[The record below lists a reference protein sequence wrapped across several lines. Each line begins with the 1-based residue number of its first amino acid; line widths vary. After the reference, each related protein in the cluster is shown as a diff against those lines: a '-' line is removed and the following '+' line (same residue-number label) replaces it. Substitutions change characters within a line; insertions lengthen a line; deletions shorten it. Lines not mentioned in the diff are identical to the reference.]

1 MASYFSWRYIYFLTI
16 GLRFLFALSDSYIHP
31 DEQFQSVEVM
41 AEFLGFTHKKPWEFT
56 SELPARSYG
65 PLFLFYG
72 PVFAIVKLMGVQLSP
87 LVIWYLVRLQ
97 FMILTWIV
105 TDTCIFR
112 MLPTKQERIKAI
124 FFVLTSYVTHVY
136 QSHCFSNSI
145 ETWLVMLGTL
155 IIDNLRYNQDSKR
168 PEIRSRPEYLSVLAL
183 GAILAVGIFN
193 RVTMPAFFL
202 IPSWFVLNHF
212 WLHPLSAFVGAFGFI
227 VPALAF
233 VLIDTKMFGS
243 ANLSPTITPVNN
255 LIYNS
260 SYNNLSQHGI
270 HPLYTHILVNL
281 PQLLGP
287 SGIAY
292 LFWKFRNSYWKTTP
306 FLTASSGILA
316 LSIVPHQELRFLIP
330 VVPLLSCCFD
340 LRPFTEKTKVGY
352 LAKPLLWIWY
362 AFNIVLAVLMGI
374 YHQGGV
380 VPGLEYIRT
389 ENQSK
394 TIPKTYIWWRTY
406 SPPIWLLGDE
416 KGKVQTLDIE
426 NGMLL
431 GTVDIDKKIVII
443 DAKGTDIKNLKP
455 FLVKGNYIV
464 TPLASFETE
473 LNDMLQANLTW
484 FHSAH
489 FDLDHLD
496 MSNYKTLKPGLGIYE
511 LL

>member
-1 MASYFSWRYIYFLTI
+1 M
-16 GLRFLFALSDSYIHP
+16 
-31 DEQFQSVEVM
+31 
-41 AEFLGFTHKKPWEFT
+41 
-56 SELPARSYG
+56 
-65 PLFLFYG
+65 
-72 PVFAIVKLMGVQLSP
+72 
-87 LVIWYLVRLQ
+87 
-97 FMILTWIV
+97 
-105 TDTCIFR
+105 
-112 MLPTKQERIKAI
+112 
-124 FFVLTSYVTHVY
+124 
-136 QSHCFSNSI
+136 
-145 ETWLVMLGTL
+145 
-155 IIDNLRYNQDSKR
+155 
-168 PEIRSRPEYLSVLAL
+168 
-183 GAILAVGIFN
+183 
-193 RVTMPAFFL
+193 
-202 IPSWFVLNHF
+202 
-212 WLHPLSAFVGAFGFI
+212 
-227 VPALAF
+227 
-233 VLIDTKMFGS
+233 
-243 ANLSPTITPVNN
+243 
-255 LIYNS
+255 
-260 SYNNLSQHGI
+260 
-270 HPLYTHILVNL
+270 
-281 PQLLGP
+281 
-287 SGIAY
+287 
-292 LFWKFRNSYWKTTP
+292 
-306 FLTASSGILA
+306 
-316 LSIVPHQELRFLIP
+316 
-330 VVPLLSCCFD
+330 LSCCFD